1 MINLAS
7 ASPSISIGRP
17 VLLRSY
23 KAASNPEATNRCR
36 TRETVRALTMRSSAM
51 VWFEL
56 LRRVLPP
63 RLLTLRSAAS
73 NKMRARVW
81 TRAELLPARTRLW
94 SCSRSSARSR
104 ISGLVFI
111 LPEYHSLDKILLVNY
126 SERLAAT
133 CSEAE

>member
-1 MINLAS
+1 
-7 ASPSISIGRP
+7 
-17 VLLRSY
+17 
-23 KAASNPEATNRCR
+23 
-36 TRETVRALTMRSSAM
+36 MRSSAM

-126 SERLAAT
+126 
-133 CSEAE
+133 